1 MIYAYTGLPGSG
13 KTLTA
18 LEFVLSELAKGRHV
32 YTNIVGLSST
42 MISWKLS
49 GSGVIYST
57 SYVERYLHRFSMSF
71 SDDAA
76 ERSGVFRKELNDF
89 SIYYANAEGLNL
101 LVEDVMRHNEA
112 VVVLDECHEYLAAEN
127 WKTLRPFAKYISMA
141 RHYGHD
147 LILITQHIMDIW
159 PPLQRRIHETHDFFR
174 GQLGFKTHYRERVYY
189 GCNVIAAPGYSRNKI
204 NDKSL
209 YHLYKSHDNGANE
222 RLGYMSIWKN
232 RKLVA
237 FVFLAFFFFSFSV
250 YSLYNGI
257 FNSESK
263 LLSPSAPS
271 LPAPEYSQNA
281 NVVYVKYVVCGA
293 YDCKATRPDGS
304 VIILP
309 LDYASGKYPVEVRKY
324 VPSSNSFLGNVPGV
338 PGSRPGVSNAPR

>member
-18 LEFVLSELAKGRHV
+18 LEFLLSELAKGRHV

-57 SYVERYLHRFSMSF
+57 SYVERYLHCFSMSF
-71 SDDAA
+71 SDDVA
-76 ERSGVFRKELNDF
+76 ERSGEFRRELADF
-89 SIYYANAEGLNL
+89 STYYANAEGLNL

-112 VVVLDECHEYLAAEN
+112 VVILDECHEYLAAEN
-127 WKTLRPFAKYISMA
+127 WRTLRPFAKYVSMA

-159 PPLQRRIHETHDFFR
+159 PPLQRRVHETHDFFR

-209 YHLYKSHDNGANE
+209 YHLYKSHDNGAKE
-222 RLGYMSIWKN
+222 HVGYMSVWKN
-232 RKLVA
+232 RKIVGL
-237 FVFLAFFFFSFSV
+237 VFLAFFFFSFSV
-250 YSLYNGI
+250 YSLGS
-257 FNSESK
+257 FLFGERD
-263 LLSPSAPS
+263 LLSPSVSVPA
-271 LPAPEYSQNA
+271 LPAPEYSRDA

-304 VIILP
+304 VLTLP
-309 LDYASGKYPVEVRKY
+309 LDYASGRYPVEVRKY
-324 VPSSNSFLGNVPGV
+324 VPVSNSSFGVPGV
-338 PGSRPGVSNAPR
+338 PGSRPGVPNAPR